1 MRSFVNT
8 VYEFAKN
15 LFWQLLLLY
24 LTYLF
29 MITTIGVFASHD
41 QAEKAISELKNFGVP
56 EGDLSYLYLNKAG
69 DVKDGT
75 EGDKM
80 GSGVAKGASTG
91 AVIGGI
97 AGLIIA
103 NGVLPGLGSLIV
115 AGPLA
120 AALGVAGA
128 SAVAGAATGAVAG
141 GLIGALTHMGIDK
154 DDVSMYEDH
163 VRRGDILVVSR
174 GTPESTE
181 AIFVSC
187 GAVAVKHYI
196 V

>member
-1 MRSFVNT
+1 
-8 VYEFAKN
+8 
-15 LFWQLLLLY
+15 
-24 LTYLF
+24 
-29 MITTIGVFASHD
+29 MITTIGVFATHD
-41 QAEKAISELKNFGVP
+41 QAEKAISELKDFGVP
-56 EGDLSYLYLNKAG
+56 EDDLSYLYLNKEG
-69 DVKDGT
+69 DVKDGNQ
-75 EGDKM
+75 GDKV

-120 AALGVAGA
+120 TALGVAGA

-154 DDVSMYEDH
+154 EDVSMYEDH

-181 AIFVSC
+181 AIFVNC